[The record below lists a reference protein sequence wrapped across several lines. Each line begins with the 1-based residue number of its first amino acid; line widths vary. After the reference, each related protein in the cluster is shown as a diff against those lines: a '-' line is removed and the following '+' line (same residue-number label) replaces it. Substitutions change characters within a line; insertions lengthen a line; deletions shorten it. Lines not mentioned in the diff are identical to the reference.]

1 MLSKPFQCRDCGSL
15 QAYRSQPRNLAEK
28 YFLPI
33 FLIYP
38 VRCADCFRRTFRFRD
53 APVRP
58 PQESHATKRA
68 AA

>member
-1 MLSKPFQCRDCGSL
+1 MLSKPFHCRDCGSL
-15 QAYRSQPRNLAEK
+15 QAYRSQPRNLGEK

-38 VRCADCFRRTFRFRD
+38 VRCADCFRRTYQFGS
-53 APVRP
+53 APVR
-58 PQESHATKRA
+58 QREESNMTKRA